1 MIERLKETLE
11 EHKVNVEALDYMT
24 EESVKNLY
32 KHLVK
37 EVEESLEESK

>member
-11 EHKVNVEALDYMT
+11 EHKVNVEALDCMT
-24 EESVKNLY
+24 DESVKNLY

-37 EVEESLEESK
+37 EVEETLEQSE